1 MYIKKCFQSACL
13 NARKKVSNQSFT
25 WHFYEIPDKKMPLFG
40 MLMVTKNDLLLVEA
54 LDAHNYYDKNHLDL
68 LITDKLKKSLV
79 EYLKGGDYKGSD
91 IKIPSDVVSSK
102 RDYLFELCRQ
112 VGNVPL
118 YETPRIVL
126 TQEMKSIEKDIIIR
140 VKHLAVRKP

>member
-1 MYIKKCFQSACL
+1 
-13 NARKKVSNQSFT
+13 
-25 WHFYEIPDKKMPLFG
+25 
-40 MLMVTKNDLLLVEA
+40 
-54 LDAHNYYDKNHLDL
+54 
-68 LITDKLKKSLV
+68 LV
-79 EYLKGGDYKGSD
+79 EYLKGGGYKGSD

-102 RDYLFELCRQ
+102 RDYLLELCNQ